1 MSEED
6 DNGEGGRKN
15 ICVRPER
22 GPIDVD
28 HGRTAVDG
36 HACAGQKIWVQKKV
50 RGTAQPKRS
59 SRFRQSGDA
68 ASPALC
74 LGCRNTIAA

>member
-1 MSEED
+1 MRKMTTVKAAVRTYACGQSE
-6 DNGEGGRKN
+6 
-15 ICVRPER
+15 VP
-22 GPIDVD
+22 DVD